1 MTKNN
6 YLFTSESVSEGHP
19 DKVCDR
25 ISDMVVDSYLS
36 KDPVSRVACETL
48 TTTNKVVLAGE
59 IRGPKIEKEEL
70 ISKVRDCIKDI
81 GYDQEGFS
89 WKTANIETFLHE
101 QSKDIAMGV
110 DSKDN
115 KDEGA
120 GDQGIMFGYACNETD
135 ELMPAPIHYSH
146 KILRL
151 MAQDRKKGI
160 LKGIEPDSKS
170 QVTILYENEKP
181 VKVTSVVISTQHS
194 KDLNQEKVKEKIIP
208 YIKKSIPQNL
218 LIDLDSK
225 EIYINPTGQFIIGG
239 PDGDTG
245 LTGRKIIVDTYGGA
259 APHGGGAFSGKDP
272 TKVDRSAAYALRYL
286 AKNIVAAGVSEK
298 CLIQLA
304 YAIGVSKPLS
314 IFLASSKVI
323 SLAGSVTSSTMFKTF
338 CILISPLSLSIMA
351 SMLLSFPNFVRA
363 AFWIALSIESITSSL
378 SIDFSF
384 ATAST
389 ILKSSSLSNP
399 LLSIMPFL
407 KKNGLVPI
415 SKFNKNYVFLKEI
428 CGFFKITI

>member
-1 MTKNN
+1 MKNN

-25 ISDMVVDSYLS
+25 VSDMVVDSYLS

-70 ISKVRDCIKDI
+70 INKVRNCIKDI

-89 WKTANIETFLHE
+89 WKTANIETHLHE
-101 QSKDIAMGV
+101 QSKDIAIGV
-110 DSKDN
+110 DSRDN

-120 GDQGIMFGYACNETD
+120 GDQGIMFGYACKETED
-135 ELMPAPIHYSH
+135 LMPAPIHFSH

-151 MAQDRKKGI
+151 MAQDRKNGI

-170 QVTILYENEKP
+170 QVTMLYEQNKP
-181 VKVTSVVISTQHS
+181 TKVTSVVISSQHS
-194 KDLNQEKVKEKIIP
+194 NDLSQEDVRNLIIP
-208 YIKKSIPQNL
+208 YIKKSIPKNYL
-218 LIDLDSK
+218 NDLDPQ
-225 EIYINPTGQFIIGG
+225 EIYINPTGKFVIGG

-272 TKVDRSAAYALRYL
+272 TKVDRSAAYVARYL
-286 AKNIVAAGVSEK
+286 AKNIVSSGVSDK

-304 YAIGVSKPLS
+304 YAIGISKPLS
-314 IFLASSKVI
+314 VFIKLNDGDDGKVDTI
-323 SLAGSVTSSTMFKTF
+323 KKIINQNFDLSPRGIREMLKLNNPIYEVTSAYGHFGRKPTNKGEFSWEKTDKANLFK
-338 CILISPLSLSIMA
+338 L
-351 SMLLSFPNFVRA
+351 
-363 AFWIALSIESITSSL
+363 
-378 SIDFSF
+378 
-384 ATAST
+384 
-389 ILKSSSLSNP
+389 
-399 LLSIMPFL
+399 
-407 KKNGLVPI
+407 
-415 SKFNKNYVFLKEI
+415 
-428 CGFFKITI
+428 